1 MGMTGT
7 PKYEN
12 PVVAYNTG
20 YNDGQR
26 EEREVWQKELVDLEV
41 SLLHDEWATS
51 LPRFCGK
58 LKRLRERLA
67 VR

>member
-1 MGMTGT
+1 MTGT

-12 PVVAYNTG
+12 PEVAYNTG

-26 EEREVWQKELVDLEV
+26 EEREVWVKSLADLEV
-41 SLLHDEWATS
+41 ELLRAEWANT

-58 LKRLRERLA
+58 LKQLRDKLSLR
-67 VR
+67 